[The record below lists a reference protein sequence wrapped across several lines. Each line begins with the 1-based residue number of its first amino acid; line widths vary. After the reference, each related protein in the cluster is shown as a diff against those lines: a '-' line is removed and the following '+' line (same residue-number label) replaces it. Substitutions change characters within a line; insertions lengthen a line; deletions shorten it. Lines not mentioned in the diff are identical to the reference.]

1 MTDIELIALFLDG
14 HAPAFD
20 TLVGRWQARLYN
32 FVLRHMGDREE
43 ARDLCQQA
51 FIQAYRKLD
60 RLQDH
65 RTFAAWLYRI
75 AVNLCRDCQRQ
86 RQRRPILYLEDVDG
100 EASEKLMETRPANPG
115 AAPDHEA
122 GQRDVRELLRRALQ
136 SLPEEQ
142 RVVVVMKEYEGLKFT
157 QIADILQ
164 TPVNTVKSR
173 MYYGLKSLRK
183 LFDQWKVTEEIIG
196 YDM

>member
-1 MTDIELIALFLDG
+1 MTDTELIALFLDG
-14 HAPAFD
+14 QTPAFD
-20 TLVGRWQARLYN
+20 TLVRRWQARLYN
-32 FVLRHMGDREE
+32 FVLRYVGDREE

-51 FIQAYRKLD
+51 FIQAYHKLD

-65 RTFAAWLYRI
+65 RTFATWLYRI
-75 AVNLCRDCQRQ
+75 AVNLCRDRHRQ
-86 RQRRPILYLEDVDG
+86 RQRHPTLYLEDLEG
-100 EASEKLMETRPANPG
+100 EVSGELMETRPANPG
-115 AAPDHEA
+115 TAPDHEA
-122 GQRDVRELLRRALQ
+122 GQRDVRELLHRALQ

-164 TPVNTVKSR
+164 APVNTVKSR

-183 LFDQWKVTEEIIG
+183 LLDQWQVTEEIIG